1 MRWFA
6 VPNLMMLLSGLMLA
20 VFLLEIA
27 LPEEAVS
34 QYLWLDWNAVRA
46 GQIWRVLSFLILP
59 PAASPFFLL
68 FSLYFFCLMG
78 NGLESQWGTSKFTL
92 FYTVGAL
99 GTIIGSLFTGFA
111 TNQYLNLSLFLAFA
125 AIYPNYTVMVFFI
138 LPVKVKYLALLDVKD
153 FDSLDEAEKGVIAE
167 LACYMLNV
175 NGSIMADTLITGDD
189 ELGYSNNA
197 SQWNDGTPEENMA
210 KYFRLLLKKNALQAW
225 QCQDFLHRGNLTAEN
240 MANFYR
246 YRRV

>member
-1 MRWFA
+1 MNWLDKVERKMRWFA

-46 GQIWRVLSFLILP
+46 GQLWRVLSFLILP

-99 GTIIGSLFTGFA
+99 GTIIGSLFTSFA

-138 LPVKVKYLALLDVKD
+138 LPVKVKYLALLDVLLYLYL
-153 FDSLDEAEKGVIAE
+153 FFQIG
-167 LACYMLNV
+167 
-175 NGSIMADTLITGDD
+175 
-189 ELGYSNNA
+189 
-197 SQWNDGTPEENMA
+197 WPERVA
-210 KYFRLLLKKNALQAW
+210 LLLSL
-225 QCQDFLHRGNLTAEN
+225 
-240 MANFYR
+240 ANVLLFFSPDIFRHIRDYFAYR
-246 YRRV
+246 KTRQNFRRNIR

>member
-1 MRWFA
+1 MNWLDKVERKMRWFA

-34 QYLWLDWNAVRA
+34 QYLWLDWNAVWS

-59 PAASPFFLL
+59 PASSPFFLL

-138 LPVKVKYLALLDVKD
+138 LPVKVKYLALLDVLLYLYL
-153 FDSLDEAEKGVIAE
+153 FFQIG
-167 LACYMLNV
+167 
-175 NGSIMADTLITGDD
+175 
-189 ELGYSNNA
+189 
-197 SQWNDGTPEENMA
+197 WPERVA
-210 KYFRLLLKKNALQAW
+210 LLLSLANVLLFFSPDIFRHIRDYFAYRKTRQN
-225 QCQDFLHRGNLTAEN
+225 FRRN
-240 MANFYR
+240 MR
-246 YRRV
+246 

>member
-1 MRWFA
+1 MNWLDKVERKMRWFA

-46 GQIWRVLSFLILP
+46 GQLWRVLSFLILR

-138 LPVKVKYLALLDVKD
+138 LPVKVKYLALLDVLLYLYL
-153 FDSLDEAEKGVIAE
+153 FFQIG
-167 LACYMLNV
+167 
-175 NGSIMADTLITGDD
+175 
-189 ELGYSNNA
+189 
-197 SQWNDGTPEENMA
+197 WPERVA
-210 KYFRLLLKKNALQAW
+210 LLLSL
-225 QCQDFLHRGNLTAEN
+225 
-240 MANFYR
+240 ANVLLFFTPDIFRHIRDYFAYPKTR
-246 YRRV
+246 HNYRRNIR

>member
-1 MRWFA
+1 MNWLDKVERKMRWFA

-20 VFLLEIA
+20 VFLLELA

-46 GQIWRVLSFLILP
+46 GQLWRVLSFLILP

-78 NGLESQWGTSKFTL
+78 NGLESQWGASKFTL

-138 LPVKVKYLALLDVKD
+138 LPVKVKYLA
-153 FDSLDEAEKGVIAE
+153 
-167 LACYMLNV
+167 
-175 NGSIMADTLITGDD
+175 
-189 ELGYSNNA
+189 
-197 SQWNDGTPEENMA
+197 
-210 KYFRLLLKKNALQAW
+210 
-225 QCQDFLHRGNLTAEN
+225 
-240 MANFYR
+240 
-246 YRRV
+246 

>member
-1 MRWFA
+1 MNWLDKVERKMRWFA

-138 LPVKVKYLALLDVKD
+138 LPVKVKYLALLDVLLYLYL
-153 FDSLDEAEKGVIAE
+153 FFQIG
-167 LACYMLNV
+167 
-175 NGSIMADTLITGDD
+175 
-189 ELGYSNNA
+189 
-197 SQWNDGTPEENMA
+197 WPERVA
-210 KYFRLLLKKNALQAW
+210 LLLSLANVLLFFSPDIFRHIRDYFAYRKTRQN
-225 QCQDFLHRGNLTAEN
+225 FRRN
-240 MANFYR
+240 MR
-246 YRRV
+246 

>member
-1 MRWFA
+1 MNWLDKVERKMRWFA

-78 NGLESQWGTSKFTL
+78 NGLESQWGASKFTL

-138 LPVKVKYLALLDVKD
+138 LPVKVKYLALLDVLLYLYL
-153 FDSLDEAEKGVIAE
+153 FFQIG
-167 LACYMLNV
+167 
-175 NGSIMADTLITGDD
+175 
-189 ELGYSNNA
+189 
-197 SQWNDGTPEENMA
+197 WPERVA
-210 KYFRLLLKKNALQAW
+210 LLLSLANVLLFFSPDIFRHIRDYLAYRKTRQN
-225 QCQDFLHRGNLTAEN
+225 FRRN
-240 MANFYR
+240 MR
-246 YRRV
+246 

>member
-1 MRWFA
+1 MNWLDKVERKMRWFA

-20 VFLLEIA
+20 VFLLELA

-138 LPVKVKYLALLDVKD
+138 LPVKVKYLALLDVLLYLYL
-153 FDSLDEAEKGVIAE
+153 FFQIG
-167 LACYMLNV
+167 
-175 NGSIMADTLITGDD
+175 
-189 ELGYSNNA
+189 
-197 SQWNDGTPEENMA
+197 WPERVA
-210 KYFRLLLKKNALQAW
+210 LLLSLANVLLFFSPDIFRHIRDYLAYRKTRQN
-225 QCQDFLHRGNLTAEN
+225 FRRN
-240 MANFYR
+240 MR
-246 YRRV
+246 

>member
-1 MRWFA
+1 MNWLDKVERKMRWFA

-20 VFLLEIA
+20 VFLLELA

-59 PAASPFFLL
+59 PASSPFFLL

-138 LPVKVKYLALLDVKD
+138 LPVKVKYLALLDVLLYLYL
-153 FDSLDEAEKGVIAE
+153 FFQIG
-167 LACYMLNV
+167 
-175 NGSIMADTLITGDD
+175 
-189 ELGYSNNA
+189 
-197 SQWNDGTPEENMA
+197 WPERVA
-210 KYFRLLLKKNALQAW
+210 LLLSLANVLLFFSPDIFRHIRDYFAYRKTRQN
-225 QCQDFLHRGNLTAEN
+225 FRRN
-240 MANFYR
+240 MR
-246 YRRV
+246 

>member
-1 MRWFA
+1 MNWLDKVERKTRWFA

-20 VFLLEIA
+20 VFLLELA

-34 QYLWLDWNAVRA
+34 QYLWLDWNAVRS

-138 LPVKVKYLALLDVKD
+138 LPVKVKYLALLDVLLYLYL
-153 FDSLDEAEKGVIAE
+153 FFQIG
-167 LACYMLNV
+167 
-175 NGSIMADTLITGDD
+175 
-189 ELGYSNNA
+189 
-197 SQWNDGTPEENMA
+197 WPERVA
-210 KYFRLLLKKNALQAW
+210 LLLSLANVLLFFSPDIFRHIRDYLAYRKTRQN
-225 QCQDFLHRGNLTAEN
+225 FRRN
-240 MANFYR
+240 MR
-246 YRRV
+246 

>member
-1 MRWFA
+1 MNWLDKVERKMRWFA

-59 PAASPFFLL
+59 PATSPFFLL

-78 NGLESQWGTSKFTL
+78 NGLESQWGASKFTL

-138 LPVKVKYLALLDVKD
+138 LPVKVKYLALLDVLLYLYL
-153 FDSLDEAEKGVIAE
+153 FFQIG
-167 LACYMLNV
+167 
-175 NGSIMADTLITGDD
+175 
-189 ELGYSNNA
+189 
-197 SQWNDGTPEENMA
+197 WPERVA
-210 KYFRLLLKKNALQAW
+210 LLLSLANVLLFFSPDIFRHIRDYFAYRKTRQN
-225 QCQDFLHRGNLTAEN
+225 FRRN
-240 MANFYR
+240 MR
-246 YRRV
+246 

>member
-1 MRWFA
+1 MNWLDKVERKMRWFA

-59 PAASPFFLL
+59 PATSPFFLL

-138 LPVKVKYLALLDVKD
+138 LPVKVKYLALLDVLLYLYL
-153 FDSLDEAEKGVIAE
+153 FFQIG
-167 LACYMLNV
+167 
-175 NGSIMADTLITGDD
+175 
-189 ELGYSNNA
+189 
-197 SQWNDGTPEENMA
+197 WPERVA
-210 KYFRLLLKKNALQAW
+210 LLLSLANVLLFFSPDIFRHIRDYFAYRKTRQN
-225 QCQDFLHRGNLTAEN
+225 FRRN
-240 MANFYR
+240 MR
-246 YRRV
+246 

>member
-1 MRWFA
+1 MNWLDKVERKMRWFA

-20 VFLLEIA
+20 VFLLELA

-34 QYLWLDWNAVRA
+34 QYLWLDWNAVRS

-138 LPVKVKYLALLDVKD
+138 LPVKVKYLALLDVLLYLYL
-153 FDSLDEAEKGVIAE
+153 FFQIG
-167 LACYMLNV
+167 
-175 NGSIMADTLITGDD
+175 
-189 ELGYSNNA
+189 
-197 SQWNDGTPEENMA
+197 WPERVA
-210 KYFRLLLKKNALQAW
+210 LLLSLANVLLFFSPDIFRHIRDYFAYRKTRQN
-225 QCQDFLHRGNLTAEN
+225 FRRN
-240 MANFYR
+240 MR
-246 YRRV
+246 

>member
-1 MRWFA
+1 MNWLDKVERKMRWFA

-20 VFLLEIA
+20 VFLLELA
-27 LPEEAVS
+27 LPEEAVN

-46 GQIWRVLSFLILP
+46 GQLWRVLSFLILP
-59 PAASPFFLL
+59 PASSPFFLL

-138 LPVKVKYLALLDVKD
+138 LPVKVKYLALLDVLLYLYL
-153 FDSLDEAEKGVIAE
+153 FFQIG
-167 LACYMLNV
+167 
-175 NGSIMADTLITGDD
+175 
-189 ELGYSNNA
+189 
-197 SQWNDGTPEENMA
+197 WPERVA
-210 KYFRLLLKKNALQAW
+210 LLLSLANVLLFFSPDIFRHIRDYFAYRKTRQN
-225 QCQDFLHRGNLTAEN
+225 FRRN
-240 MANFYR
+240 MR
-246 YRRV
+246 

>member
-1 MRWFA
+1 MNWLDKVERKMRWFA

-20 VFLLEIA
+20 VFLLELA

-34 QYLWLDWNAVRA
+34 QYLWLDWNAVRS

-125 AIYPNYTVMVFFI
+125 AIYPNYTVMVFFL
-138 LPVKVKYLALLDVKD
+138 LPVKVKYLALLDVLLYLYL
-153 FDSLDEAEKGVIAE
+153 FFQIG
-167 LACYMLNV
+167 
-175 NGSIMADTLITGDD
+175 
-189 ELGYSNNA
+189 
-197 SQWNDGTPEENMA
+197 WPERVA
-210 KYFRLLLKKNALQAW
+210 LLLSLANVLLFFSPDIFRHIRDYFAYRKTRQN
-225 QCQDFLHRGNLTAEN
+225 FRRN
-240 MANFYR
+240 MR
-246 YRRV
+246 

>member
-1 MRWFA
+1 MNWLDKVERKMRWFA

-34 QYLWLDWNAVRA
+34 QYLWLDWYAVRS

-138 LPVKVKYLALLDVKD
+138 LPVKVKYLALLDVLLYLYL
-153 FDSLDEAEKGVIAE
+153 FFQIG
-167 LACYMLNV
+167 
-175 NGSIMADTLITGDD
+175 
-189 ELGYSNNA
+189 
-197 SQWNDGTPEENMA
+197 WPERVA
-210 KYFRLLLKKNALQAW
+210 LLLSLANVLLFFSPDIFRHIRDYFAYRKTRQN
-225 QCQDFLHRGNLTAEN
+225 FRRN
-240 MANFYR
+240 MR
-246 YRRV
+246 

>member
-1 MRWFA
+1 MNWLDKVERKMRWFA

-34 QYLWLDWNAVRA
+34 QYLWLDWNAVRS

-138 LPVKVKYLALLDVKD
+138 LPVKVKYLALLDVLLYLYL
-153 FDSLDEAEKGVIAE
+153 FFQIG
-167 LACYMLNV
+167 
-175 NGSIMADTLITGDD
+175 
-189 ELGYSNNA
+189 
-197 SQWNDGTPEENMA
+197 WPERVA
-210 KYFRLLLKKNALQAW
+210 LLLSLANVLLFFSPEIFRHIRDYFAYRKTRQN
-225 QCQDFLHRGNLTAEN
+225 FRRN
-240 MANFYR
+240 MR
-246 YRRV
+246 

>member
-1 MRWFA
+1 MNWLDKVERKMRWFA

-138 LPVKVKYLALLDVKD
+138 LPVKVKYLALLDVLLYLYL
-153 FDSLDEAEKGVIAE
+153 FFQIG
-167 LACYMLNV
+167 
-175 NGSIMADTLITGDD
+175 
-189 ELGYSNNA
+189 
-197 SQWNDGTPEENMA
+197 WPERVA
-210 KYFRLLLKKNALQAW
+210 LLLSLANVLLFFSPDIFRHIRDYFACRKTRQN
-225 QCQDFLHRGNLTAEN
+225 FRRN
-240 MANFYR
+240 MR
-246 YRRV
+246 

>member
-1 MRWFA
+1 MNWLDKVERKMRWFA

-20 VFLLEIA
+20 VFLLELA

-46 GQIWRVLSFLILP
+46 GQLWRVLSFLILP
-59 PAASPFFLL
+59 PASSPFFLL

-138 LPVKVKYLALLDVKD
+138 LPVKVKYLALLDVLLYLYL
-153 FDSLDEAEKGVIAE
+153 FFQIG
-167 LACYMLNV
+167 
-175 NGSIMADTLITGDD
+175 
-189 ELGYSNNA
+189 
-197 SQWNDGTPEENMA
+197 WPERVA
-210 KYFRLLLKKNALQAW
+210 LLLSLANVLLFFSPDIFRHIRDYFAYRKTRQN
-225 QCQDFLHRGNLTAEN
+225 FRRN
-240 MANFYR
+240 MR
-246 YRRV
+246 

>member
-1 MRWFA
+1 MNWLDKVERKMRWFA

-59 PAASPFFLL
+59 PASSPFFLL

-138 LPVKVKYLALLDVKD
+138 LPVKVKYLALLDVLLYLYL
-153 FDSLDEAEKGVIAE
+153 FFQIG
-167 LACYMLNV
+167 
-175 NGSIMADTLITGDD
+175 
-189 ELGYSNNA
+189 
-197 SQWNDGTPEENMA
+197 WPERVA
-210 KYFRLLLKKNALQAW
+210 LLLSLANVLLFFSPDIFRHIRDYFAYRKTRQN
-225 QCQDFLHRGNLTAEN
+225 FRRN
-240 MANFYR
+240 MR
-246 YRRV
+246 

>member
-1 MRWFA
+1 MNWLDKVERKMRWFA

-20 VFLLEIA
+20 VFLLELA

-59 PAASPFFLL
+59 PASSPFFLL

-78 NGLESQWGTSKFTL
+78 NGLESQWGASKFTL

-138 LPVKVKYLALLDVKD
+138 LPVKVKYLALLDVLLYLYL
-153 FDSLDEAEKGVIAE
+153 FFQIG
-167 LACYMLNV
+167 
-175 NGSIMADTLITGDD
+175 
-189 ELGYSNNA
+189 
-197 SQWNDGTPEENMA
+197 WPERVA
-210 KYFRLLLKKNALQAW
+210 LLLSLANVLLFFSPDIFRHIRDYFAYRKTRQN
-225 QCQDFLHRGNLTAEN
+225 FRRN
-240 MANFYR
+240 MR
-246 YRRV
+246 

>member
-1 MRWFA
+1 MNWLDKVERKMRWFA

-59 PAASPFFLL
+59 PASSPFFLL

-92 FYTVGAL
+92 FYTMGAL

-138 LPVKVKYLALLDVKD
+138 LPVKVKYLALLDVLLYLYL
-153 FDSLDEAEKGVIAE
+153 FFQIG
-167 LACYMLNV
+167 
-175 NGSIMADTLITGDD
+175 
-189 ELGYSNNA
+189 
-197 SQWNDGTPEENMA
+197 WPERVA
-210 KYFRLLLKKNALQAW
+210 LLLSLANVLLFFSPDIFRHIRDYFAYRKTRQN
-225 QCQDFLHRGNLTAEN
+225 FRRN
-240 MANFYR
+240 MR
-246 YRRV
+246 

>member
-1 MRWFA
+1 MNWLDKVERKMRWFA

-20 VFLLEIA
+20 VFLLELA

-46 GQIWRVLSFLILP
+46 GQLWRVLSFLILP

-78 NGLESQWGTSKFTL
+78 NGLESQWGASKFTL

-138 LPVKVKYLALLDVKD
+138 LPVKVKYLALLDVLLYLYL
-153 FDSLDEAEKGVIAE
+153 FFQIG
-167 LACYMLNV
+167 
-175 NGSIMADTLITGDD
+175 
-189 ELGYSNNA
+189 
-197 SQWNDGTPEENMA
+197 WPERVA
-210 KYFRLLLKKNALQAW
+210 LLLSLANVLLFFSPDIFRHIRDYFAYRKTRQN
-225 QCQDFLHRGNLTAEN
+225 FRRN
-240 MANFYR
+240 MR
-246 YRRV
+246 

>member
-1 MRWFA
+1 MNWLDKVERKMRWFA

-20 VFLLEIA
+20 VFLLELA

-78 NGLESQWGTSKFTL
+78 NGLESQWGVSKFTL

-125 AIYPNYTVMVFFI
+125 AIYPNYTVMVFFL
-138 LPVKVKYLALLDVKD
+138 LPVKVKYLALLDVLLYLYL
-153 FDSLDEAEKGVIAE
+153 FFQIG
-167 LACYMLNV
+167 
-175 NGSIMADTLITGDD
+175 
-189 ELGYSNNA
+189 
-197 SQWNDGTPEENMA
+197 WPERVA
-210 KYFRLLLKKNALQAW
+210 LLLSLANVLLFFSPDIFRHIRDYLAYRKTRQN
-225 QCQDFLHRGNLTAEN
+225 FRRN
-240 MANFYR
+240 MR
-246 YRRV
+246 

>member
-1 MRWFA
+1 MNWLDKVERKMRWFA

-46 GQIWRVLSFLILP
+46 GQLWRVLSFLILP
-59 PAASPFFLL
+59 PATSPFFLL

-78 NGLESQWGTSKFTL
+78 NGLESKWGTSKFTL

-138 LPVKVKYLALLDVKD
+138 LPVKVKYLALLDVLLYLYL
-153 FDSLDEAEKGVIAE
+153 FFQIG
-167 LACYMLNV
+167 
-175 NGSIMADTLITGDD
+175 
-189 ELGYSNNA
+189 
-197 SQWNDGTPEENMA
+197 WPERVA
-210 KYFRLLLKKNALQAW
+210 LLLSLANVLLFFSPDIFRHIRDYFAYRKTRQN
-225 QCQDFLHRGNLTAEN
+225 FRRN
-240 MANFYR
+240 MR
-246 YRRV
+246 

>member
-1 MRWFA
+1 MNWLDKVERKMRWFA

-20 VFLLEIA
+20 VFLLELA

-59 PAASPFFLL
+59 PATSPFFLL

-78 NGLESQWGTSKFTL
+78 NGLESQWGASKFTL

-138 LPVKVKYLALLDVKD
+138 LPVKVKYLALLDVLLYLYL
-153 FDSLDEAEKGVIAE
+153 FFQIG
-167 LACYMLNV
+167 
-175 NGSIMADTLITGDD
+175 
-189 ELGYSNNA
+189 
-197 SQWNDGTPEENMA
+197 WPERVA
-210 KYFRLLLKKNALQAW
+210 LLLSLANVLLFFSPDIFRHIRDYFAYRKTRQN
-225 QCQDFLHRGNLTAEN
+225 FRRN
-240 MANFYR
+240 MR
-246 YRRV
+246 

>member
-1 MRWFA
+1 MNWLDKVERKMRWFA

-20 VFLLEIA
+20 VFLLELA

-59 PAASPFFLL
+59 PATSPFFLL
-68 FSLYFFCLMG
+68 FSLHFFCLMG
-78 NGLESQWGTSKFTL
+78 NGLESQWGASKFTL

-138 LPVKVKYLALLDVKD
+138 LPVKVKYLALLDVLLYLYL
-153 FDSLDEAEKGVIAE
+153 FFQIG
-167 LACYMLNV
+167 
-175 NGSIMADTLITGDD
+175 
-189 ELGYSNNA
+189 
-197 SQWNDGTPEENMA
+197 WPERVA
-210 KYFRLLLKKNALQAW
+210 LLLSLANVLLFFSPDIFRHIRDYFAYRKTRQN
-225 QCQDFLHRGNLTAEN
+225 FRRN
-240 MANFYR
+240 MR
-246 YRRV
+246 

>member
-1 MRWFA
+1 MNWLDKVERKMRWFA

-46 GQIWRVLSFLILP
+46 GQLWRVLSFLILP

-138 LPVKVKYLALLDVKD
+138 LPVKVKYLALLDVLLYLYL
-153 FDSLDEAEKGVIAE
+153 FFQIG
-167 LACYMLNV
+167 
-175 NGSIMADTLITGDD
+175 
-189 ELGYSNNA
+189 
-197 SQWNDGTPEENMA
+197 WPERVA
-210 KYFRLLLKKNALQAW
+210 LLLSLANVLLFFSPDIFRHIRDYFAYRKTRQN
-225 QCQDFLHRGNLTAEN
+225 FRRN
-240 MANFYR
+240 MR
-246 YRRV
+246 

>member
-1 MRWFA
+1 MNWLDKVERKMRWFA

-125 AIYPNYTVMVFFI
+125 AIYPNYTVMVFFL
-138 LPVKVKYLALLDVKD
+138 LPVKVKYLALLDVLLYLYL
-153 FDSLDEAEKGVIAE
+153 FFQIG
-167 LACYMLNV
+167 
-175 NGSIMADTLITGDD
+175 
-189 ELGYSNNA
+189 
-197 SQWNDGTPEENMA
+197 WPERVA
-210 KYFRLLLKKNALQAW
+210 LLLSLANVLLFFSPDIFRHIRDYFAYRKTRQN
-225 QCQDFLHRGNLTAEN
+225 FRRN
-240 MANFYR
+240 MR
-246 YRRV
+246 

>member
-1 MRWFA
+1 MNWLDKVERKMRWFA

-20 VFLLEIA
+20 VFLLELA

-59 PAASPFFLL
+59 PASSPFFLL

-125 AIYPNYTVMVFFI
+125 AIYPNYTVMVFFL
-138 LPVKVKYLALLDVKD
+138 LPVKVKYLALLDVLLYLYL
-153 FDSLDEAEKGVIAE
+153 FFQIG
-167 LACYMLNV
+167 
-175 NGSIMADTLITGDD
+175 
-189 ELGYSNNA
+189 
-197 SQWNDGTPEENMA
+197 WPERVA
-210 KYFRLLLKKNALQAW
+210 LLLSLANVLLFFSPDIFRHIRDYFAYRKTRQN
-225 QCQDFLHRGNLTAEN
+225 FRRN
-240 MANFYR
+240 MR
-246 YRRV
+246 

>member
-1 MRWFA
+1 MNWLDKVERKMRWFA

-34 QYLWLDWNAVRA
+34 QYLWLDWNAVRS

-59 PAASPFFLL
+59 PASSPFFLL

-138 LPVKVKYLALLDVKD
+138 LPVKVKYLALLDVLLYLYL
-153 FDSLDEAEKGVIAE
+153 FFQIG
-167 LACYMLNV
+167 
-175 NGSIMADTLITGDD
+175 
-189 ELGYSNNA
+189 
-197 SQWNDGTPEENMA
+197 WPERVA
-210 KYFRLLLKKNALQAW
+210 LLLSLANVLLFFSPDIFRHIRDYFAYRKTRQN
-225 QCQDFLHRGNLTAEN
+225 FRRN
-240 MANFYR
+240 MR
-246 YRRV
+246 

>member
-1 MRWFA
+1 MNWLDKVERKMRWFA

-78 NGLESQWGTSKFTL
+78 NGLESQWGASKFTL

-138 LPVKVKYLALLDVKD
+138 LPVKVKYLALLDVLLYLYL
-153 FDSLDEAEKGVIAE
+153 FFQIG
-167 LACYMLNV
+167 
-175 NGSIMADTLITGDD
+175 
-189 ELGYSNNA
+189 
-197 SQWNDGTPEENMA
+197 WPERVA
-210 KYFRLLLKKNALQAW
+210 LLLSLANVLLFFSPDIFRHIRDYFAYRKTRQN
-225 QCQDFLHRGNLTAEN
+225 FRRN
-240 MANFYR
+240 MR
-246 YRRV
+246 

>member
-1 MRWFA
+1 MNWLDKVERKMRWFA

-34 QYLWLDWNAVRA
+34 QYLWLDWNSVRA

-59 PAASPFFLL
+59 PASSPFFLL

-78 NGLESQWGTSKFTL
+78 NGLESQWGTNKFTL

-138 LPVKVKYLALLDVKD
+138 LPVKVKYLALLDVLLYLYL
-153 FDSLDEAEKGVIAE
+153 FFQIG
-167 LACYMLNV
+167 
-175 NGSIMADTLITGDD
+175 
-189 ELGYSNNA
+189 
-197 SQWNDGTPEENMA
+197 WPERVA
-210 KYFRLLLKKNALQAW
+210 LLLSLANVLLFFSPDIFRHIRDYFAYRKTRQN
-225 QCQDFLHRGNLTAEN
+225 FRRN
-240 MANFYR
+240 MR
-246 YRRV
+246 

>member
-1 MRWFA
+1 MNWLDKVERKMRWFA

-34 QYLWLDWNAVRA
+34 QYLWLDWNAVWA
-46 GQIWRVLSFLILP
+46 GQLWRVLSFLILP

-138 LPVKVKYLALLDVKD
+138 LPVKVKYLALLDVLLYLYL
-153 FDSLDEAEKGVIAE
+153 FFQIG
-167 LACYMLNV
+167 
-175 NGSIMADTLITGDD
+175 
-189 ELGYSNNA
+189 
-197 SQWNDGTPEENMA
+197 WPERVA
-210 KYFRLLLKKNALQAW
+210 LLLSLANVLLFFSPDIFRHIRDYFAYRKTRQN
-225 QCQDFLHRGNLTAEN
+225 FRRN
-240 MANFYR
+240 MR
-246 YRRV
+246 

>member
-1 MRWFA
+1 MNWLDKVERKMRWFA

-138 LPVKVKYLALLDVKD
+138 LPVKVKYLALLDVLLYLYL
-153 FDSLDEAEKGVIAE
+153 FFQIG
-167 LACYMLNV
+167 
-175 NGSIMADTLITGDD
+175 
-189 ELGYSNNA
+189 
-197 SQWNDGTPEENMA
+197 WPERVA
-210 KYFRLLLKKNALQAW
+210 LLLSLANVLLFFSPDTFRHIRDYFAYRKTRQN
-225 QCQDFLHRGNLTAEN
+225 FRRN
-240 MANFYR
+240 MR
-246 YRRV
+246 

>member
-1 MRWFA
+1 MNWLDKVERKMRWFA

-20 VFLLEIA
+20 VFLLELA

-138 LPVKVKYLALLDVKD
+138 LPVKVKYLALLDVLLYLYL
-153 FDSLDEAEKGVIAE
+153 FFQIG
-167 LACYMLNV
+167 
-175 NGSIMADTLITGDD
+175 
-189 ELGYSNNA
+189 
-197 SQWNDGTPEENMA
+197 WPERVA
-210 KYFRLLLKKNALQAW
+210 LLLSLANVLLFFSPDIFRHIRDYFAYRKTRQN
-225 QCQDFLHRGNLTAEN
+225 FRRN
-240 MANFYR
+240 MR
-246 YRRV
+246 

>member
-1 MRWFA
+1 MNWLDKVERKMRWFA

-34 QYLWLDWNAVRA
+34 QYLWLDWNAVRS

-138 LPVKVKYLALLDVKD
+138 LPVKVKYLALLDVLLYLYL
-153 FDSLDEAEKGVIAE
+153 FFQIG
-167 LACYMLNV
+167 
-175 NGSIMADTLITGDD
+175 
-189 ELGYSNNA
+189 
-197 SQWNDGTPEENMA
+197 WPERVA
-210 KYFRLLLKKNALQAW
+210 LLLSLANVLLFFSPDIFRHIRDYFAYRKTRQN
-225 QCQDFLHRGNLTAEN
+225 FRRN
-240 MANFYR
+240 MR
-246 YRRV
+246 

>member
-1 MRWFA
+1 MNWLDKVERKMRWFA

-20 VFLLEIA
+20 VFLLELA

-46 GQIWRVLSFLILP
+46 GQLWRVLSFLILP
-59 PAASPFFLL
+59 PATSPFFLL

-78 NGLESQWGTSKFTL
+78 NGLESQWGASKFTL

-99 GTIIGSLFTGFA
+99 GTIIGSLFTGFS

-138 LPVKVKYLALLDVKD
+138 LPVKVKYLALLDVLLYLYL
-153 FDSLDEAEKGVIAE
+153 FFQIG
-167 LACYMLNV
+167 
-175 NGSIMADTLITGDD
+175 
-189 ELGYSNNA
+189 
-197 SQWNDGTPEENMA
+197 WPERVA
-210 KYFRLLLKKNALQAW
+210 LLLSLANVLLFFSPDIFRHIRDYFAYRKTRQN
-225 QCQDFLHRGNLTAEN
+225 FRRN
-240 MANFYR
+240 MR
-246 YRRV
+246 

>member
-1 MRWFA
+1 MNWLDKVERKMRWFA

-138 LPVKVKYLALLDVKD
+138 LPVKVKYLALLDVLLYLYL
-153 FDSLDEAEKGVIAE
+153 FFQIG
-167 LACYMLNV
+167 
-175 NGSIMADTLITGDD
+175 
-189 ELGYSNNA
+189 
-197 SQWNDGTPEENMA
+197 WPERVA
-210 KYFRLLLKKNALQAW
+210 LLLSLANVLLFFSPDIFRHIRDYLAYRKTRQN
-225 QCQDFLHRGNLTAEN
+225 FRRN
-240 MANFYR
+240 MR
-246 YRRV
+246 

>member
-1 MRWFA
+1 MNWLDKVERKMRWFA

-20 VFLLEIA
+20 VFLLELA

-46 GQIWRVLSFLILP
+46 GQLWRVLSFLILP

-138 LPVKVKYLALLDVKD
+138 LPVKVKYLALLDVLLYLYL
-153 FDSLDEAEKGVIAE
+153 FFQIG
-167 LACYMLNV
+167 
-175 NGSIMADTLITGDD
+175 
-189 ELGYSNNA
+189 
-197 SQWNDGTPEENMA
+197 WPERVA
-210 KYFRLLLKKNALQAW
+210 LLLSLANVLLFFSPDIFRHIRDYFAYRKTRQN
-225 QCQDFLHRGNLTAEN
+225 FRRN
-240 MANFYR
+240 MR
-246 YRRV
+246 

>member
-1 MRWFA
+1 MNWLDKVERKMRWFA

-59 PAASPFFLL
+59 PATSPFFLL

-78 NGLESQWGTSKFTL
+78 NGLESQWGASKFTL

-125 AIYPNYTVMVFFI
+125 AIYPNYTAMVFFI
-138 LPVKVKYLALLDVKD
+138 LPVKVKYLALLDVLLYLYL
-153 FDSLDEAEKGVIAE
+153 FFQIG
-167 LACYMLNV
+167 
-175 NGSIMADTLITGDD
+175 
-189 ELGYSNNA
+189 
-197 SQWNDGTPEENMA
+197 WPERVA
-210 KYFRLLLKKNALQAW
+210 LLLSLANDLLFFSPDIFRHIRDYFAYRKTRQN
-225 QCQDFLHRGNLTAEN
+225 FRRN
-240 MANFYR
+240 MR
-246 YRRV
+246 